1 MLPFT
6 RLSPLRLSYTT
17 FTNIQ
22 RESIRLAST
31 KKKSNRKLTI
41 GAAVDLNEVKVPDE
55 TMRQNLIEY
64 AKGEFNSVK
73 NVKDIDQR
81 KYMIAQGSSQ
91 FKAITRTIGLSLP
104 DVYFD

>member
-1 MLPFT
+1 
-6 RLSPLRLSYTT
+6 
-17 FTNIQ
+17 
-22 RESIRLAST
+22 
-31 KKKSNRKLTI
+31 
-41 GAAVDLNEVKVPDE
+41 
-55 TMRQNLIEY
+55 MRQNLIEY

-91 FKAITRTIGLSLP
+91 FKTITRTIGLSLP

>member
-1 MLPFT
+1 MLSSFH
-6 RLSPLRLSYTT
+6 
-17 FTNIQ
+17 FVFKI
-22 RESIRLAST
+22 E
-31 KKKSNRKLTI
+31 
-41 GAAVDLNEVKVPDE
+41 VPDE
-55 TMRQNLIEY
+55 SMRQNLIEY

-91 FKAITRTIGLSLP
+91 FKTITRTIGLSLP

>member
-1 MLPFT
+1 MFK
-6 RLSPLRLSYTT
+6 
-17 FTNIQ
+17 I
-22 RESIRLAST
+22 E
-31 KKKSNRKLTI
+31 
-41 GAAVDLNEVKVPDE
+41 VPDE